1 MIYYMVHTIWQQS
14 ERLPLKKTTWSQRR
28 PAIHEARKL
37 LEGNGGWGNVREAG
51 SKAEAVESNN
61 LFINEVM
68 GQCLSIG
75 RV

>member
-1 MIYYMVHTIWQQS
+1 MIYYMVTLFGNRRTATI
-14 ERLPLKKTTWSQRR
+14 KKDYMVTETASYT
-28 PAIHEARKL
+28 EARKL
-37 LEGNGGWGNVREAG
+37 LEANGGWGNVREAG